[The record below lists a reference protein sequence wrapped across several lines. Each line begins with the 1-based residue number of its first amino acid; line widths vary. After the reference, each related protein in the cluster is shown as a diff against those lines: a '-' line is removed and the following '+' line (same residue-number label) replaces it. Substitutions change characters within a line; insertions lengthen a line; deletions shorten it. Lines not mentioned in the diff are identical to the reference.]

1 MASRIPV
8 APTLRQFLVR
18 QRVLGLYRRILRT
31 VRRIPDPADRNY
43 VREWARRE
51 FRGNKTT
58 NDGITIRMMISQGER
73 QLQELEWALK
83 LAKS

>member
-1 MASRIPV
+1 MSSRIPA

-31 VRRIPDPADRNY
+31 VRRIPDPADRGY
-43 VREWARRE
+43 VKEWARRE
-51 FRGNKTT
+51 FRTNKETS
-58 NDGITIRMMISQGER
+58 DEITVRMMISQGER